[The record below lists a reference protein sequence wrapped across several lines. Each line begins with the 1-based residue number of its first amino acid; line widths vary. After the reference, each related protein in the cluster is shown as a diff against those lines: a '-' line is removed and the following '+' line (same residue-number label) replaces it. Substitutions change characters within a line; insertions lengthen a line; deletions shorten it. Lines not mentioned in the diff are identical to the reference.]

1 MSRQKW
7 LRRMDID
14 PCRSANASDRY
25 SHAYECI
32 AILATAKASVCL
44 RLSARTF
51 YWLKKR
57 RGFHECNIR
66 SLRFAEMNSSKIDRW
81 SRIIT
86 KDWNAPNIIPFVAN
100 EIRNR
105 LCPSSSLQPAES
117 RVGNSAKSQ
126 RYASYDR
133 RLIGYSRDRRA
144 SNQRDRERIRSDAH
158 QPAVC
163 FLFLNWLY

>member
-1 MSRQKW
+1 MSRQER

-32 AILATAKASVCL
+32 AILAIARASVCL

-66 SLRFAEMNSSKIDRW
+66 SLRFAEMNGSKIDRW

-86 KDWNAPNIIPFVAN
+86 KDWNAPNIIPFVAD

-105 LCPSSSLQPAES
+105 LCPSNSLQPAEG

-126 RYASYDR
+126 RYASCDR
-133 RLIGYSRDRRA
+133 RLLARPKSIESTRSRVH
-144 SNQRDRERIRSDAH
+144 SEWCLSSIS
-158 QPAVC
+158 C
-163 FLFLNWLY
+163 WFLFLNWLY